1 MTLSSFGLLLFGS
14 VAATAD
20 ASPLLISC
28 FFNFAF
34 TIVVPSNGSGGA
46 VVVVVLWSSLL
57 SAAAIYDA
65 TITRF
70 STVLISSGDCASSMI
85 ALVDDIVVRRESW
98 PGSSI
103 YVSNY

>member
-14 VAATAD
+14 VAAAAD

-34 TIVVPSNGSGGA
+34 SIVVPSNGSGSS
-46 VVVVVLWSSLL
+46 VVAVVLWSSLL

-70 STVLISSGDCASSMI
+70 SAVLISSDDCSLSAI
-85 ALVDDIVVRRESW
+85 ALVDDIVVRRGSW
-98 PGSSI
+98 LG
-103 YVSNY
+103 